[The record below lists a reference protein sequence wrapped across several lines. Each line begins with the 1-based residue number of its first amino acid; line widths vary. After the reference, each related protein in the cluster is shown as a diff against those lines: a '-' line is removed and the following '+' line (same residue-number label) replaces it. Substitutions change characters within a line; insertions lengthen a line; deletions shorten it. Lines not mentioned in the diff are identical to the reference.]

1 VILDSLSV
9 DAVQF
14 QRRTAWAVKP
24 QGACK
29 GEMCVMLPPDAR
41 RADGSLDARVLAQRL
56 GMPIVADED
65 HGIWAIGP
73 ESLTGRA
80 LTSPVAPDLE
90 LTDIVGDP
98 FRLASLRGRKVLL
111 VAWASW

>member
-9 DAVQF
+9 DAMQF
-14 QRRTAWAVKP
+14 ERRTGWAVKP

-29 GEMCVMLPPDAR
+29 GELCVVLPSDAR
-41 RADGSLDARVLAQRL
+41 KADGSLDARVLAERL
-56 GMPIVADED
+56 GMPMVADD
-65 HGIWAIGP
+65 AHGVWAIGP

-80 LTSPVAPDLE
+80 LTNAVVPDLE
-90 LTDIVGDP
+90 LTDIDGHP
-98 FRLASLRGRKVLL
+98 FRLASLRGKKVLL